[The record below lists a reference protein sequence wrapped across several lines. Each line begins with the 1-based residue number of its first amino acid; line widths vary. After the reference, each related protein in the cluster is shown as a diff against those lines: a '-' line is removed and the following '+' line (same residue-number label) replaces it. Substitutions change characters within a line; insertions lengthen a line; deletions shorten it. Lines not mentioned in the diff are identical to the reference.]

1 MYSQISVELF
11 MSLNVENTHTS
22 FARVGPDSQTKLQIQ
37 VISQYLSRGKDSQLP
52 ISFIQ
57 LPECMLRRKE
67 GKTPPH

>member
-11 MSLNVENTHTS
+11 MSFNVENTS
-22 FARVGPDSQTKLQIQ
+22 YARVGPNFQTKLQIQ
-37 VISQYLSRGKDSQLP
+37 VISQYLSRGKDCQLP

-57 LPECMLRRKE
+57 LPEYMLRRKE